1 MQRSKPNTGRVTQKF
16 LPAKKNKNSSLSLS
30 FIEHKK
36 YLTRIYINI
45 YIYIYIYIQR
55 NANANSTSQ
64 NLGSAR
70 YINMQSRN
78 TNCTKIEN

>member
-1 MQRSKPNTGRVTQKF
+1 M
-16 LPAKKNKNSSLSLS
+16 
-30 FIEHKK
+30 
-36 YLTRIYINI
+36 
-45 YIYIYIYIQR
+45 YIQR

-78 TNCTKIEN
+78 TKCTKIEN

>member
-1 MQRSKPNTGRVTQKF
+1 MYVCVYVCYVC
-16 LPAKKNKNSSLSLS
+16 
-30 FIEHKK
+30 IHVCMYVYMYVCM
-36 YLTRIYINI
+36 YLYMDVCM
-45 YIYIYIYIQR
+45 YIYIYIQR

>member
-1 MQRSKPNTGRVTQKF
+1 MYVCVH
-16 LPAKKNKNSSLSLS
+16 
-30 FIEHKK
+30 ICMYVCDVCM
-36 YLTRIYINI
+36 YLCIYVCVYVFMNVC
-45 YIYIYIYIQR
+45 IQR

>member
-1 MQRSKPNTGRVTQKF
+1 MRDYLELIMAGRLVQ
-16 LPAKKNKNSSLSLS
+16 NS
-30 FIEHKK
+30 
-36 YLTRIYINI
+36 RNI
-45 YIYIYIYIQR
+45 YIYIYTQR

-64 NLGSAR
+64 NLESAR

>member
-1 MQRSKPNTGRVTQKF
+1 M
-16 LPAKKNKNSSLSLS
+16 
-30 FIEHKK
+30 
-36 YLTRIYINI
+36 IYINTLSNTI
-45 YIYIYIYIQR
+45 SQSISKHIYIYIQR

>member
-1 MQRSKPNTGRVTQKF
+1 MSDDMCTRENIRQK
-16 LPAKKNKNSSLSLS
+16 KIDENVD
-30 FIEHKK
+30 IQ
-36 YLTRIYINI
+36 I
-45 YIYIYIYIQR
+45 YIYIYIHTQR

-64 NLGSAR
+64 NLESAQ